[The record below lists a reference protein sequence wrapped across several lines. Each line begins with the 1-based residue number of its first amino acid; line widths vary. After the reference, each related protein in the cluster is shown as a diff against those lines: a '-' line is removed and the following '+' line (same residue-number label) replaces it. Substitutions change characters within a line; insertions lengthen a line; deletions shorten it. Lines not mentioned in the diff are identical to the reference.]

1 MFDYYSSIILIS
13 WMTLGVLI
21 ILVWENNRIKKP
33 DKKIFYISYLLIAI
47 SALAELVG
55 LKING
60 NVNVPAWV
68 IVLVKAMDYIHTPL
82 AGGAIV
88 AQLQIRNKF
97 SKVLQGILGLNIVF
111 QIISIF
117 TGWMVTVD
125 ANHYYSHGPLYVFYM
140 VEYFTILVIVIIQF
154 ILYGLKFS
162 KHNRLSLFGVL
173 VLVIAGIGIQELF
186 GKEFRTAYITLS
198 VGATLLFIHY
208 SEYSQLRSDKKIQ
221 EQSVLITTDSLTGAK
236 SRYAYSQKLNEYDAM
251 PKLPDDLT
259 VFLIDIDGLK
269 RTNDTLGHDA
279 GDELIRGS
287 AECIEKTFKDY
298 GCVYRI
304 GGDEFVVFAQMDRAQ
319 AEKLIPK
326 LNERA
331 AAWKGKEVKTISL
344 SSGFAIASEFPG
356 LSCEQLANEADEE
369 MYKAKSD
376 YYRVTGFKR
385 RT

>member
-111 QIISIF
+111 QIVSIF

-162 KHNRLSLFGVL
+162 KHNRLSLYGVL

-186 GKEFRTAYITLS
+186 GKDFRTAYITLS

-319 AEKLIPK
+319 AETLIQKLK
-326 LNERA
+326 ERT
-331 AAWKGKEVKTISL
+331 AAWKGREVKSISL

-369 MYKAKSD
+369 MYKAKSE

>member
-21 ILVWENNRIKKP
+21 ILVWENNRIKKS

-111 QIISIF
+111 QIVSIF

-162 KHNRLSLFGVL
+162 KHNRLSLYGVL

-186 GKEFRTAYITLS
+186 GKDFRTAYITLS

-221 EQSVLITTDSLTGAK
+221 EQSVLITTDSLTGAR

-319 AEKLIPK
+319 AETLIPK

-369 MYKAKSD
+369 MYKAKSE

>member
-111 QIISIF
+111 QIVSIF

-221 EQSVLITTDSLTGAK
+221 EQSVLITTDSLTGAR

-319 AEKLIPK
+319 AETLIQKLK
-326 LNERA
+326 ERT
-331 AAWKGKEVKTISL
+331 AAWKGREVKSITL

-369 MYKAKSD
+369 MYKAKSE

>member
-21 ILVWENNRIKKP
+21 ILVWENNRIKKS

-111 QIISIF
+111 QIVSIF

-162 KHNRLSLFGVL
+162 KHNRLSLYGVL

-186 GKEFRTAYITLS
+186 GKDFRTAYITLS

>member
-21 ILVWENNRIKKP
+21 ILVWENNRIKKS

-111 QIISIF
+111 QIVSIF

-221 EQSVLITTDSLTGAK
+221 EQSVLITTDSLTGAR

-319 AEKLIPK
+319 AETLIQKLK
-326 LNERA
+326 ERT
-331 AAWKGKEVKTISL
+331 AAWKGREVKSITL

-369 MYKAKSD
+369 MYKAKSE

>member
-111 QIISIF
+111 QIVSIF

-162 KHNRLSLFGVL
+162 KHNRLSLYGVL

-221 EQSVLITTDSLTGAK
+221 EQSVLITTDSLTGAR

-319 AEKLIPK
+319 AETLIPK

-344 SSGFAIASEFPG
+344 SSGFAIASDFPG

-369 MYKAKSD
+369 MYKAKSE

>member
-111 QIISIF
+111 QIVSIF

-369 MYKAKSD
+369 MYKAKSE

>member
-111 QIISIF
+111 QIVSIF

>member
-111 QIISIF
+111 QIVSIF

-251 PKLPDDLT
+251 PKLPDNLT

>member
-21 ILVWENNRIKKP
+21 ILVWENNRIKKS

-111 QIISIF
+111 QIVSIF

-369 MYKAKSD
+369 MYKAKSE

>member
-13 WMTLGVLI
+13 WMTLGVLS
-21 ILVWENNRIKKP
+21 ILVWENNRIRKP
-33 DKKIFYISYLLIAI
+33 DKIIFYISYLLIAV

-88 AQLQIRNKF
+88 AQLRMRNKF
-97 SKVLQGILGLNIVF
+97 SKVLQGILGLNIIF

-125 ANHYYSHGPLYVFYM
+125 PNHYYSHGPLYVFYM
-140 VEYFTILVIVIIQF
+140 VEYFSILVIVIIQF

-162 KHNRLSLFGVL
+162 RHNRLSLYGVL

-186 GKEFRTAYITLS
+186 GKDFRTAYITLS

-319 AEKLIPK
+319 AETLIQKLK
-326 LNERA
+326 ERT

-369 MYKAKSD
+369 MYKAKSE
-376 YYRVTGFKR
+376 YYRITGFKR

>member
-21 ILVWENNRIKKP
+21 ILVWENNRIKKS

-111 QIISIF
+111 QIVSIF

-162 KHNRLSLFGVL
+162 KHNRLSLYGVL

-186 GKEFRTAYITLS
+186 GKDFRTAYITLS

-221 EQSVLITTDSLTGAK
+221 EQSVLITTDSLTGAR

-319 AEKLIPK
+319 AETLIQKLK
-326 LNERA
+326 ERT
-331 AAWKGKEVKTISL
+331 AAWKGREVKSISL

-369 MYKAKSD
+369 MYKAKSE
-376 YYRVTGFKR
+376 YYRITGFKR

>member
-111 QIISIF
+111 QIVSIF

-162 KHNRLSLFGVL
+162 KHNRLSLYGVL

-221 EQSVLITTDSLTGAK
+221 EQSVLITTDSLTGAR

-319 AEKLIPK
+319 AETLIPK

-369 MYKAKSD
+369 MYKAKSE

>member
-111 QIISIF
+111 QIVSIF

-162 KHNRLSLFGVL
+162 KHNRLSLYGVL

-186 GKEFRTAYITLS
+186 GKDFRTAYITLS

-221 EQSVLITTDSLTGAK
+221 EQSVLITTDSLTGAR

-319 AEKLIPK
+319 AETLIQKLK
-326 LNERA
+326 ERT
-331 AAWKGKEVKTISL
+331 AAWKGREVKSISL

-369 MYKAKSD
+369 MYKAKSE
-376 YYRVTGFKR
+376 YYRITGFKR

>member
-13 WMTLGVLI
+13 WMTLGVLS
-21 ILVWENNRIKKP
+21 ILVWENNRIRKP
-33 DKKIFYISYLLIAI
+33 DKIIFYISYLLIAV

-88 AQLQIRNKF
+88 AQLRMRNKF
-97 SKVLQGILGLNIVF
+97 SKVLQGILGLNIIF

-154 ILYGLKFS
+154 VLYGLKFS
-162 KHNRLSLFGVL
+162 KHNRLSLYGVL
-173 VLVIAGIGIQELF
+173 VLVIAGIGIQELI
-186 GKEFRTAYITLS
+186 GKDFRTAYITLS

-221 EQSVLITTDSLTGAK
+221 EQSVLITTDSLTGTK
-236 SRYAYSQKLNEYDAM
+236 SRYAYSQKLNEYDTM
-251 PKLPDDLT
+251 SKLPDDLT

-319 AEKLIPK
+319 AETLIQKLK
-326 LNERA
+326 ERT
-331 AAWKGKEVKTISL
+331 AAWKGREVKSISL

-356 LSCEQLANEADEE
+356 LNCEQLANEADEE
-369 MYKAKSD
+369 MYKAKAE
-376 YYRVTGFKR
+376 YYRVNGIKR
-385 RT
+385 RI

>member
-111 QIISIF
+111 QIVSIF

-236 SRYAYSQKLNEYDAM
+236 SRYEYKKKLNEYDAM

-369 MYKAKSD
+369 MYKAKSE

>member
-1 MFDYYSSIILIS
+1 MFDYYTSIILIS
-13 WMTLGVLI
+13 WMTLGVLS
-21 ILVWENNRIKKP
+21 ILVWENNRIRKP
-33 DKKIFYISYLLIAI
+33 DKKIFYISYLLIAL
-47 SALAELVG
+47 SALAELIG

-68 IVLVKAMDYIHTPL
+68 IVLVKAMDYIQTPL

-111 QIISIF
+111 QIVSVF

-125 ANHYYSHGPLYVFYM
+125 ANHYYSHGPLYIFYM

-154 ILYGLKFS
+154 VLYGLKFS
-162 KHNRLSLFGVL
+162 KHNRLSLYGVL
-173 VLVIAGIGIQELF
+173 VLVIAGIGIQELL
-186 GKEFRTAYITLS
+186 GKDFRTAYITLS

-208 SEYSQLRSDKKIQ
+208 SEYSQLRSDKQIQ

-251 PKLPDDLT
+251 PKLPNDLT

-287 AECIEKTFKDY
+287 AECITKTFENY

-304 GGDEFVVFAQMDRAQ
+304 GGDEFIVFAQMDRAQ
-319 AEKLIPK
+319 AETLLQELK
-326 LNERA
+326 ERT
-331 AAWKGKEVKTISL
+331 AAWKGKEVKSISL

-356 LSCEQLANEADEE
+356 LTCEQLANEADEE
-369 MYKAKSD
+369 MYKAKAE
-376 YYRVTGFKR
+376 YYKVNGIKR
-385 RT
+385 RI

>member
-68 IVLVKAMDYIHTPL
+68 IVLVMAMDYIHTPL

-97 SKVLQGILGLNIVF
+97 SKVLQGILGLNIAF

-344 SSGFAIASEFPG
+344 SSGFAIASDFPG

>member
-21 ILVWENNRIKKP
+21 ILVWENNRIKKS

-111 QIISIF
+111 QIVSIF

-221 EQSVLITTDSLTGAK
+221 EQSVLITTDSLTGAR

-369 MYKAKSD
+369 MYKAKSE

>member
-97 SKVLQGILGLNIVF
+97 SKVLHGILGLNIVF
-111 QIISIF
+111 QIVSIF
-117 TGWMVTVD
+117 TGWMVTID

-140 VEYFTILVIVIIQF
+140 VEYFSILVIVIIQF

-162 KHNRLSLFGVL
+162 RHNRLSLYGVL

-186 GKEFRTAYITLS
+186 GKDFRTAYITLS

-221 EQSVLITTDSLTGAK
+221 EQSVLITTDSLTGAR

-319 AEKLIPK
+319 AETLIPK

-344 SSGFAIASEFPG
+344 SSGFAIASDFPG
-356 LSCEQLANEADEE
+356 LSCEQLVNEADEE
-369 MYKAKSD
+369 MYKAKSE

>member
-111 QIISIF
+111 QIVSIF

-221 EQSVLITTDSLTGAK
+221 EQSVLITTDSLTGAR

-304 GGDEFVVFAQMDRAQ
+304 GGDEFVVFAQMDRSQ

-344 SSGFAIASEFPG
+344 SSGFAIASDFPG

>member
-21 ILVWENNRIKKP
+21 ILVWENNRIKKS

-111 QIISIF
+111 QIVSIF

-186 GKEFRTAYITLS
+186 GKDFRTAYITLS

-221 EQSVLITTDSLTGAK
+221 EQSVLITTDSLTGAR

-369 MYKAKSD
+369 MYKAKSE

>member
-13 WMTLGVLI
+13 WLSLGVLS

-33 DKKIFYISYLLIAI
+33 DKKIFYISYLLIAL
-47 SALAELVG
+47 SALAELIG

-60 NVNVPAWV
+60 NVNVPVKV
-68 IVLVKAMDYIHTPL
+68 IILVKAVDYILTPL

-88 AQLQIRNKF
+88 AQLRIRNIF
-97 SKVLQGILGLNIVF
+97 SKILQGILCLNTVF
-111 QIISIF
+111 QIISVF
-117 TGWMVTVD
+117 TGWMTAID
-125 ANHYYSHGPLYVFYM
+125 ANHYYSHGPLYVFYV
-140 VEYFTILVIVIIQF
+140 VEYFSILIIVIIQF

-162 KHNRLSLFGVL
+162 RHNRRSLYGVL
-173 VLVIAGIGIQELF
+173 ILVIAGIGIQELL
-186 GKEFRTAYITLS
+186 GKDFRTAYITLS
-198 VGATLLFIHY
+198 IGATLLFIHY
-208 SEYSQLRSDKKIQ
+208 SEYSQLRSDERIH
-221 EQSVLITTDSLTGAK
+221 EQTVLITTDSLTGAK

-251 PKLPDDLT
+251 EKLPDDLT

-287 AECIEKTFKDY
+287 AECIEKTFEDF

-304 GGDEFVVFAQMDRAQ
+304 GGDEFIVFARMDRAQ
-319 AEKLIPK
+319 AESMIPK

-331 AAWKGKEVKTISL
+331 AAWKGREVKTISL

-369 MYKAKSD
+369 MYKAKEE
-376 YYRVTGFKR
+376 YYRINGYKR
-385 RT
+385 RI

>member
-21 ILVWENNRIKKP
+21 ILVWENNRIKKS

-111 QIISIF
+111 QIVSIF

-221 EQSVLITTDSLTGAK
+221 EQSVLITTDSLTGAR
-236 SRYAYSQKLNEYDAM
+236 SRYAYSQKLNEYNAM

>member
-13 WMTLGVLI
+13 WMTLGVLS

-88 AQLQIRNKF
+88 AQLRMRNKF
-97 SKVLQGILGLNIVF
+97 SKVLQGILGLNIIF

-154 ILYGLKFS
+154 VLYGLKFS

-221 EQSVLITTDSLTGAK
+221 EQSVLITTDSLTGAR

-287 AECIEKTFKDY
+287 AECIAKTFENY
-298 GCVYRI
+298 GNVYRI
-304 GGDEFVVFAQMDRAQ
+304 GGDEFIVFARMDRAH
-319 AEKLIPK
+319 
-326 LNERA
+326 
-331 AAWKGKEVKTISL
+331 T
-344 SSGFAIASEFPG
+344 
-356 LSCEQLANEADEE
+356 
-369 MYKAKSD
+369 
-376 YYRVTGFKR
+376 
-385 RT
+385 

>member
-88 AQLQIRNKF
+88 AQLQIRNKL

-111 QIISIF
+111 QIVSIF

-369 MYKAKSD
+369 MYKAKSE

>member
-88 AQLQIRNKF
+88 AQLQIRNKL

-111 QIISIF
+111 QIVSIF

-344 SSGFAIASEFPG
+344 SSGFAIASDFPG

>member
-21 ILVWENNRIKKP
+21 ILVWENNRIKKS

-60 NVNVPAWV
+60 NMNVPAWV

-221 EQSVLITTDSLTGAK
+221 EQSVLITTDSLTGAR

-369 MYKAKSD
+369 MYKAKSE